1 MLISAA
7 FPGSYLKAQD
17 LQGRTIP
24 VTIADCRMEDLG
36 GEEKP
41 VLYFEGKE
49 RGLVLNKT
57 NASFLVDA
65 YGDETSQWRGRPIE
79 LYPARVQFQG
89 RMVDA
94 IRVRV
99 PAPPLHQPA
108 PGAAAP
114 AQPQQPAMQPNQA
127 ASMAAQAPAQPAAD
141 QPFDDDIPF

>member
-1 MLISAA
+1 MLISTA
-7 FPGSYLKAQD
+7 FPGTYLKAQD

-57 NASFLVDA
+57 NASLLVDA
-65 YGDETSQWRGRPIE
+65 YGDETSQWHGRPIE

-114 AQPQQPAMQPNQA
+114 AQQPAVQPDQA
-127 ASMAAQAPAQPAAD
+127 AAQAPTQPAAD
-141 QPFDDDIPF
+141 QPF